1 MNRENYNT
9 GESRN
14 QRLSLSPHHLEDL
27 RRSGLSDDTIEAL
40 GFYSATAAQGKAI
53 LGFDAGPGLV
63 IPYPCVGGAKPFWRV
78 KPDNPPIIEGKPA
91 KYLSP
96 KGAMV
101 RAYIPPKSWEAL
113 KDPKTPV
120 IISEGEK
127 KAAKADQEDFPC
139 IGLGGVWSFYQEHRL
154 ISELAQLQWRGRPTI
169 IANDSDI
176 TEKSEVKEAT
186 FILERELVTREA
198 QLRVIHFKPAPDG
211 SKVGLD
217 DFLVSQGSEALKQF
231 LGQGK
236 SALIWEIEDITHLS
250 TQDRLQALQDL
261 FKKLAQVEP
270 VELEQYRVLCLEQ
283 LKIPRRDFQAQLNKA
298 KEELE
303 YLRFVDRTVAE
314 EVKKTPPP
322 PNPEVQARA
331 HAVLKD
337 PALLY
342 RVGKMV
348 QSLGVAGE
356 DSNIRILYLAI
367 TSRITDQPISITPKG
382 ESASGK
388 SYVVGKVLEM
398 FPPSAYLLMTGMS
411 RQALLYMVEEE
422 SFAHRTIVIFERW
435 GAEAADYNIRTLQ
448 SEGKVIFWVPEKD
461 PGTNKWITRRLEKE
475 GPTNF
480 IITTTSPELS
490 PESETR
496 HWSLIMDESPRLT
509 LAAKVESAKRYEGS
523 FGLTEAEVAVWRR
536 AQESLKLWKVRIPY
550 GEWLAEHT
558 PNRPLR
564 MRRDFNKL
572 LALIEVI
579 ALLHQYQR
587 QSKGDTLTAGLEDY
601 FMARELV
608 ELVFP
613 ASLAGI
619 NKKVEALVSEVER
632 LHQEKAA
639 SGDESL
645 VVKPTEIASALDT
658 SSSSVSRWLKPAVEA
673 GLVEVVSETAKGRIK
688 SVSPGFSKSQMP
700 SALPSVEEL
709 AGAFPEL
716 ATGFKAVHPLTGEE
730 MVLEQETATSEAK
743 NF

>member
-1 MNRENYNT
+1 MDR
-9 GESRN
+9 G
-14 QRLSLSPHHLEDL
+14 LLAHHMEDL
-27 RRSGLSDDTIEAL
+27 QRSGLSGETIEAL
-40 GFYSATAAQGKAI
+40 GFYSGTAAEVKAI

-78 KPDNPPIIEGKPA
+78 KPDKPPIIDGKPA

-96 KGAMV
+96 KGATV

-113 KDPKTPV
+113 KDCKTPV
-120 IISEGEK
+120 IITEGEK
-127 KAAKADQEDFPC
+127 KAAKGDQEGFPC
-139 IGLGGVWSFYQEHRL
+139 IGLGGVWSFYQEHQL
-154 ISELAQLQWRGRPTI
+154 IPDLAQLEWRGRMLTI
-169 IANDSDI
+169 AYDSDI
-176 TEKSEVKEAT
+176 AAKSEIKEAT
-186 FILERELVTREA
+186 FVLERELVARGGQVRA
-198 QLRVIHFKPAPDG
+198 IRFKPAPDG

-217 DFLVSQGSEALKQF
+217 DFLVGQSSEALRKL
-231 LGQGK
+231 LGEGK
-236 SALIWEIEDITHLS
+236 SALTWEIEDITQLS
-250 TQDRLQALQDL
+250 AQDRLQALQDL
-261 FKKLAQVEP
+261 FKKLAQLEP

-283 LKIPRRDFQAQLNKA
+283 LEIPRRDFQAQLSRA

-303 YLRFVDRTVAE
+303 CQRFVERALVE
-314 EVKKTPPP
+314 EVKKTAPPAD
-322 PNPEVQARA
+322 PEVQARA
-331 HAVLKD
+331 YALLGD

-342 RVGKMV
+342 QAGKMV

-356 DSNIRILYLAI
+356 DSNIRILYLAV
-367 TSRITDQPISITPKG
+367 TSRITNQPISITPKG

-448 SEGKVIFWVPEKD
+448 SEGKAIFWVAEKD
-461 PGTNKWITRRLEKE
+461 PLTNKWVTRRLEKE

-480 IITTTSPELS
+480 IITTTSPDLQLEN
-490 PESETR
+490 ETR
-496 HWSLIMDESPRLT
+496 YWSLIMDESPQLT
-509 LAAKVESAKRYEGS
+509 LAAKIQSAKRYKQQQEPYEME
-523 FGLTEAEVAVWRR
+523 LAVWR
-536 AQESLKLWKVRIPY
+536 QLQNELKPVRVCIPY
-550 GEWLAEHT
+550 GGWLAEHT

-587 QSKGDTLTAGLEDY
+587 QSKGDMVVAGLEDY

-608 ELVFP
+608 EQVFP

-632 LHQEKAA
+632 LYQKKVA
-639 SGDESL
+639 SGDESP
-645 VVKPTEIASALDT
+645 VVKPIEIASALDT
-658 SSSSVSRWLKPAVEA
+658 SSSSISRWLKPAIEA
-673 GLVEVVSETAKGRIK
+673 GLVEVVSETGKGHIK
-688 SVSPGFSKSQMP
+688 SVKPGFAGKKAA
-700 SALPSVEEL
+700 SALPTVEEL
-709 AGAFPEL
+709 AEAFPEL
-716 ATGFKAVHPLTGEE
+716 AARFRAVHPVTGDELTLEE
-730 MVLEQETATSEAK
+730 AAVTAEVEK
-743 NF
+743 NSDPMIVKL